1 MASLVTAAPTLVT
14 MVRGWWSNVLW
25 TGQFELT
32 WDRESLVTVALTLVT
47 MVRGWWSNVL
57 WTGQF
62 QLTWDMAWHNLWRHC
77 WWPWWDAGD
86 HMFYELDSFNSHE
99 TWHRWW
105 WRCWWPWWEAGDKET
120 GAAEDCRLH
129 LASASSP
136 EMPTQPFEH
145 PLFYHQRHAPV
156 IH

>member
-1 MASLVTAAPTLVT
+1 MASLVTA
-14 MVRGWWSNVLW
+14 
-25 TGQFELT
+25 
-32 WDRESLVTVALTLVT
+32 ALTLVT

-57 WTGQF
+57 RTSFNSHETGHHWWQ
-62 QLTWDMAWHNLWRHC
+62 WHWH
-77 WWPWWDAGD
+77 WWPWWEAGD
-86 HMFYELDSFNSHE
+86 QMFYELDSFNSHE
-99 TWHRWW
+99 TWHHLWRHCWWPWWDAGDQMYYALDSFNSHETWHHWW
-105 WRCWWPWWEAGDKET
+105 WRCWWPWWEVGDKET

-145 PLFYHQRHAPV
+145 PLFYHRRHAPV